1 LLENLVCIGG
11 RVVGKMSHALTYK
24 TLSDKY
30 TVVTGRITP
39 AQEEEFRARGGS
51 WSLSHNGWVMPPG
64 YDTIQSPTRPA
75 QVGPMPS
82 AAAVLPHVITPAV
95 PGVSYTV
102 MEDGALRLLGNTY
115 KMKDAIKGA
124 GGIWLP
130 LAKRWDFA
138 PGTDVSV
145 LENLGIYRASS
156 SVDTPAARSSEDT
169 KTRLIISKHTYAVK
183 EEIKKAGGRWDPRA
197 KGWRVPLDF
206 DDSIIPQ
213 SVSKTHTSPP
223 APLSSPL
230 SSPPLPSPPAC
241 EFCKKVGHTQASCSY
256 ECDYCGAKR
265 QHLTGDCP
273 TESRCWKLLKGS
285 KNFECTCDG
294 STVCWYCRNM
304 CCTDAS
310 ITDFTETEAFSRCP
324 VHGPRKY
331 DI

>member
-1 LLENLVCIGG
+1 
-11 RVVGKMSHALTYK
+11 MSHALTYK

-102 MEDGALRLLGNTY
+102 MEDGALRVLGNTY
-115 KMKDAIKGA
+115 NMKDAIKGA